1 MAKRVASPRVLGENG
16 KSVKVRYK
24 RGGAIVAVDT
34 IMPDGEI
41 VGDANVEQA
50 SSKSYPQRPRRVSQV
65 FYSYEEARELIIDNK
80 ILLKSEYNR
89 FRKDHPMLP
98 WDPDVH
104 YGTEFL
110 SWNHFTGRPEFYATL
125 EQAQEAARSLSVK
138 SRASYIKATKIDP
151 RLPYTPENHYKEFPG
166 YEVFL
171 GIGDAP
177 YETYQEA
184 SDAAKRLG
192 IISPDAYRRNRKKDP
207 KLIASPLKRYR
218 NEWKGWPHFLQMAD
232 KLNGVKLAEESNVYA
247 TWEEFSAA
255 VSYLGIKTQSEYMER
270 RVEDARLP
278 VWPERVYLEDWPG
291 WGKAMVGR
299 ARFAC
304 KTWQEAKAVVL
315 PHRFDGYSAYRVG
328 YKVDTRL
335 PADPIKK
342 YPDFPGWP
350 AFLLPEIYGTLADL
364 KLAIKL
370 LGVKTQDAYL
380 EARSRFPVLPENPE
394 VLFSDEWV
402 DWYDACGF
410 ITPYSYQEL
419 QSIAQSH
426 DCKTLKDYRKL
437 ARKLGDSRMVNRPEL
452 HYKEWVS
459 VYDFLSIDLPYL
471 LTFVSKQSAG
481 WIADVAYWLE
491 RLPAVGTREYS
502 VCKFIRY
509 YIEPNGYGATVQDF
523 LQLKRVDTVQ
533 FEKFIASQGK
543 PASCRRTW
551 YEIQEY
557 LNDALKRHFFDEDES
572 GKIYR
577 TADAANPLAAIK
589 YNGEFHRPSESTK
602 PPLAYQFVKAAKDWI
617 VQPHAKTLR
626 DLVNIHGFD
635 SDYLAVDES
644 MIDFDDPNCVYRKS
658 GDQYY
663 LWIPMYWIAVY
674 TLLSVPARAR
684 QVMYNDSGEADEFI
698 VDISNGEP
706 QWVLN
711 TSPMAE
717 KELQQAFV
725 SHDEKGNW
733 GMHFTSNKT
742 SYDGGGYD
750 VPWIPQPLVYWL
762 TVLREWQKKYNPVLK
777 RTRWV
782 DCASRCN
789 FSKIKLKK
797 KPDACFLFRA
807 FGEDKPPVYAGGVAS
822 RLAATLYNIQPD
834 DLVLASFDDT
844 YERSDRVAKS
854 TLTRYSSEFTTHSMR
869 VSLITAYV
877 MKFGMPV
884 EIIMKIVGH
893 ASIVMTIYYVKVGSA
908 SVRQAMTEGE
918 KRALQD
924 DATDMQIMV
933 EQKRLDELQH
943 QMVGSTKEALEALL
957 AGNSGTQL
965 VRDYG
970 MCPYAGA
977 RCGDGGESTGKQWLP
992 VQAGHLGLQNC
1003 PRCRHFVTGPVF
1015 LGGLAALWNEISLTV
1030 NLNWQSYADI
1040 DQKLSDYRSRLQDL
1054 RNEKFDCAQ
1063 VGKPFN
1069 DRELK
1074 RINVAIRKLEA
1085 DQEGVVT
1092 KMDMY
1097 IGDLQALTKLIS
1109 ECKVLL
1115 NTNSQAESPK
1125 TDGMQLLVSDRHELE
1140 IVYEETSLFHQLNEV
1155 CQNATLYQSASA
1167 VMATPRRAQL
1177 LDRLALNNGIRPVML
1192 QLDEREQLRLG
1203 NQVSSFLFS
1212 RLKSR
1217 KKVDELISGQLRLE
1231 DLQGEHIIS
1240 VKEITTLMSS
1250 ESLPGLDGIPTGYA
1264 RQPQLIE
1271 VEPCH

>member
-1 MAKRVASPRVLGENG
+1 MAKRVASPRVLGEDG
-16 KSVKVRYK
+16 KPVKVRYK

-50 SSKSYPQRPRRVSQV
+50 SSRNYAQRPRRVAEV
-65 FYSYEEARELIIDNK
+65 FYSYDEARALIIDNGV
-80 ILLKSEYNR
+80 LLKSEYNR
-89 FRKDHPMLP
+89 FRKDYPMLP
-98 WDPDVH
+98 WNPDVH

-125 EQAQEAARSLSVK
+125 EEAQKAARALGLK
-138 SRASYIKATKIDP
+138 SRASYIKATKVDQ
-151 RLPYTPENHYKEFPG
+151 RLPYNPKSFYEDFPG
-166 YEVFL
+166 FEFFL
-171 GIGDAP
+171 GTGETP
-177 YETYQEA
+177 YSTYQEA

-192 IISPDAYRRNRKKDP
+192 ITSLDAYRRNRKKDP
-207 KLIASPLKRYR
+207 RLPASPVRHFG
-218 NEWKGWPHFLQMAD
+218 NEWKGWPNFLQLEG
-232 KLNGVKLAEESNVYA
+232 KTGRVNLIEESDIYT
-247 TWEEFSAA
+247 TWREFSDA
-255 VSYLGIKTQSEYMER
+255 VAYLKIKTQDEYRKR
-270 RVEDARLP
+270 RAEDPRLP
-278 VWPERVYLEDWPG
+278 NWPERVYLEDWPG
-291 WGKAMVGR
+291 WGQAMVGR

-315 PHRFDGYSAYRVG
+315 PHRFDGYSAYRIG

-350 AFLLPEIYGTLADL
+350 AFLLPEVYETLADV
-364 KLAIKL
+364 KLAIKI
-370 LGVKTQDAYL
+370 LGVKNQDAYL
-380 EARSRFPVLPENPE
+380 EARNKFPVLPETPE
-394 VLFSDEWV
+394 LLFSDDWV

-419 QSIAQSH
+419 QSIAQYLK
-426 DCKTLKDYRKL
+426 CTTIKDYRRLIKEL
-437 ARKLGDSRMVNRPEL
+437 KDPRMVHRPEL

-459 VYDFLSIDLPYL
+459 VYDFLSTDLPNL
-471 LTFVSKQSAG
+471 LTFVSKKSAG

-491 RLPAVGTREYS
+491 QLPAVNTREYS
-502 VCKFIRY
+502 ICKFIRY
-509 YIEPNGYGATVQDF
+509 YIEPNGYGANVKEF

-533 FEKFIASQGK
+533 FQKFIASQGN
-543 PASCRRTW
+543 AANCRRTW
-551 YEIQEY
+551 FEIQEY
-557 LNDALKRHFFDEDES
+557 LNDALRRHFFDEDES

-577 TADAANPLAAIK
+577 VADAANPLSAIK
-589 YNGEFHRPSESTK
+589 YNGELHRPSESTK
-602 PPLAYQFVKAAKDWI
+602 PPLAYHFVKSAKEWI
-617 VQPHAKTLR
+617 VPADAKKLS
-626 DLVNIHGFD
+626 DLVNVHSFD
-635 SDYLAVDES
+635 SDYMAVDES
-644 MIDFDDPNCVYRKS
+644 VIDFDDPNCVYRKS
-658 GDQYY
+658 GDKFF
-663 LWIPMYWIAVY
+663 LWVPTYWIAVY

-698 VDISNGEP
+698 VDIIDGQPEL
-706 QWVLN
+706 VLN

-717 KELQQAFV
+717 KDLQQAFV
-725 SHDEKGNW
+725 SHDKDGNW

-742 SYDGGGYD
+742 SYDGSGYD
-750 VPWIPQPLVYWL
+750 VPWIPQPLIYWL
-762 TVLREWQKKYNPVLK
+762 TVLREWQKKYNPVTK

-782 DCASRCN
+782 DCADRCN
-789 FSKIKLKK
+789 FSKLKLSKK
-797 KPDACFLFRA
+797 KDACFLFRA
-807 FGEDKPPVYAGGVAS
+807 FGEDKPPVYAGGIAR
-822 RLAATLYNIQPD
+822 RLAAVLYHIQPD
-834 DLVLASFDDT
+834 DLPLATFDDS

-1030 NLNWQSYADI
+1030 NLHWQNYADI
-1040 DQKLSDYRSRLQDL
+1040 DQKLSDYRSRLQEL

-1063 VGKPFN
+1063 AGKPFN

-1115 NTNSQAESPK
+1115 NTNSQEEAAS
-1125 TDGMQLLVSDRHELE
+1125 TGGMQLLVSDRHELE
-1140 IVYEETSLFHQLNEV
+1140 IAYEETSLFHQLDVV

-1192 QLDEREQLRLG
+1192 QLDEGEQLRLG

-1231 DLQGEHIIS
+1231 DLQGEHTIR
-1240 VKEITTLMSS
+1240 VKEMTTLMSS
-1250 ESLPGLDGIPTGYA
+1250 ESLPGLGGIPTGRA
-1264 RQPQLIE
+1264 RQPQLTE
-1271 VEPCH
+1271 AQRCY